1 MVQLLSLLGL
11 TCIFATCLCDALEPG
26 DAFEPNSVHANMKFA
41 HTVSEPSDQTSSWDD
56 WYEDDHY
63 SKNIDSP
70 TKDIPIILWWT
81 GRLSMVKGI
90 SEVTCP
96 NAICYS
102 TTNRSYFDDPR
113 TRGFYFYGSDIK
125 PEDLPLP
132 RLPYHEWALLH
143 EESPFNNYMLSH
155 GIMISLFNHTATF
168 RRESDYPLTTQNID
182 ALDYLTK
189 QKPVAVAEKNALRK
203 EEGLAPIVYVQ
214 TNCKPPSD
222 RDSYVRELM
231 KYIDIDCYGKCL
243 NNKEMPKE
251 LRDPTES
258 LGTEKFDSFLG
269 RYKFHLAFENAI
281 CNDYMTEKLFRPL
294 HVGSVPIYKGSPL
307 ARDWMPDNR
316 SVIMIDD
323 FESPQKLAEFIKYL
337 DSNDTEYERY
347 LQFKTSIG
355 ITNRFLLDH
364 MLNRDWGVNDFKKL
378 DMITGFECYVCHKL
392 TERYKVEK
400 RHKADPSIRLLPP
413 VVADISHLHCPQ
425 PHPAFIDET
434 KLDTDDSYVFFYTII
449 LLFTLILYFY

>member
-1 MVQLLSLLGL
+1 
-11 TCIFATCLCDALEPG
+11 
-26 DAFEPNSVHANMKFA
+26 
-41 HTVSEPSDQTSSWDD
+41 
-56 WYEDDHY
+56 
-63 SKNIDSP
+63 
-70 TKDIPIILWWT
+70 
-81 GRLSMVKGI
+81 
-90 SEVTCP
+90 
-96 NAICYS
+96 
-102 TTNRSYFDDPR
+102 
-113 TRGFYFYGSDIK
+113 
-125 PEDLPLP
+125 
-132 RLPYHEWALLH
+132 
-143 EESPFNNYMLSH
+143 
-155 GIMISLFNHTATF
+155 
-168 RRESDYPLTTQNID
+168 
-182 ALDYLTK
+182 
-189 QKPVAVAEKNALRK
+189 
-203 EEGLAPIVYVQ
+203 
-214 TNCKPPSD
+214 
-222 RDSYVRELM
+222 
-231 KYIDIDCYGKCL
+231 
-243 NNKEMPKE
+243 MPKE

-347 LQFKTSIG
+347 LQFKTSTG

-364 MLNRDWGVNDFKKL
+364 MLNREWGVNDFKKL

-400 RHKADPSIRLLPP
+400 RHKTDPSIPLLPP

-434 KLDTDDSYVFFYTII
+434 KLDTDDSWRHQRWIEDYWDCFDKARAVRAMLERGEKKADMFEAYWEEIFMKKDG
-449 LLFTLILYFY
+449 